1 MHSNPQRIE
10 NISTRELNYMRLLKE
25 SEVREKEYFMSS
37 ISFLDAEVEVPKEF
51 AYENIMVKGSKFT
64 GKTSKVLIPLYKQFK
79 HGKLYITVSDSY
91 SDRILEDD
99 TMVIDIRDKKNPT
112 TKKIVDSLIAGKAI
126 YLNIDMT
133 NHEEKSSELVNKIF
147 HNLLDRKK
155 ELTTPV
161 LIACDDLNFMMRID
175 SLLEYLKSSATGRK
189 EDINKNFYL
198 ASTLCYTRQLVGL
211 YTEEEVE
218 EIKKYVTMV
227 DVEKQPLIYK
237 Y

>member
-1 MHSNPQRIE
+1 
-10 NISTRELNYMRLLKE
+10 MRLLRE

-64 GKTSKVLIPLYKQFK
+64 GKTSKVLIPLYKQFE

-91 SDRILEDD
+91 ADKVLEDD
-99 TMVIDIRDKKNPT
+99 TMTIDIRDKKNPT
-112 TKKIVDSLIAGKAI
+112 AKKVVDSLIAGKAI
-126 YLNIDMT
+126 YLCIDMA

-147 HNLLDRKK
+147 RNLLDRKK
-155 ELTTPV
+155 DLVTPV

-175 SLLEYLKSSATGRK
+175 SLLEYLKASAAGKK

-198 ASTLCYTRQLVGL
+198 ASTLCYTRQLVGT
-211 YTEEEVE
+211 YKEEEVE
-218 EIKKYVTMV
+218 DIKKYVTMI

>member
-1 MHSNPQRIE
+1 
-10 NISTRELNYMRLLKE
+10 MRLLRE

-64 GKTSKVLIPLYKQFK
+64 GKTSKVLIPLYKQFEY
-79 HGKLYITVSDSY
+79 GKLYITVSDSY
-91 SDRILEDD
+91 ADRILKDD
-99 TMVIDIRDKKNPT
+99 TMIIDIRDKKNPT

-126 YLNIDMT
+126 YLNIDMIDY
-133 NHEEKSSELVNKIF
+133 EEKSSELVNKIF
-147 HNLLDRKK
+147 RNLLDRKT
-155 ELTTPV
+155 ELVTPV
-161 LIACDDLNFMMRID
+161 LVACDDLNFMMRID
-175 SLLEYLKSSATGRK
+175 SLLEYLKSSVAEKK
-189 EDINKNFYL
+189 ENINKNFYL
-198 ASTLCYTRQLVGL
+198 ASTLCYTRQLIGL